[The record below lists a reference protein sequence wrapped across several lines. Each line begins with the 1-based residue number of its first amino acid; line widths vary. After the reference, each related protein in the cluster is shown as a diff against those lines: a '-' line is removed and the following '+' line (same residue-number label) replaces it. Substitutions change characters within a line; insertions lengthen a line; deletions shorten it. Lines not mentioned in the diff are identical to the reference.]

1 MELDEHFK
9 DNYLPL
15 LDRFF
20 ILFDSI
26 LKYYTDLM
34 NLIDEI
40 NDGVYILFSIEVKR
54 FLNVRIFWAIMR
66 EKSY

>member
-1 MELDEHFK
+1 LLELDEHFK

-40 NDGVYILFSIEVKR
+40 NDGVYILFSIEVQFNYR
-54 FLNVRIFWAIMR
+54 L
-66 EKSY
+66 